1 MAREKFT
8 FRRAWIDGWEDMSAA
23 ERLEYMEAIVR
34 YGLTGTRRAM
44 SHYVRGRMVA
54 VMRDVDEDRRK
65 EEAMSERQRQNIAK
79 RWHPVPSDTTEYQ
92 QIPDVPRN
100 TKDTTVSA
108 PYIKETR
115 VPAHPQ
121 AYTEGVSSSLRS
133 EDTISS
139 SSSSFDICSG
149 VTAAGGRGGGN
160 LPDFVTLWNEAVK
173 AGGSRVRPIRAITEG
188 TQRHR
193 RLGVLLED
201 YGEQAVREAI
211 ARLFATPYTN
221 GGSRIGWLPTFDW
234 FIQPDNFQKVLEG
247 NFYDA
252 DERKREASK
261 RKPKPSA
268 PSSEPPEANQP
279 TRPQVPREMM
289 EAWERVKQSCERVLG
304 AQFRRTFLDYCCP
317 WERQGSKVQIAVP
330 TSFVEEKLTEQ
341 AGTLL
346 AAARREWGAEV
357 QIWLTVVR
365 GLDRM
370 RKE

>member
-23 ERLEYMEAIVR
+23 ERLEYLEAIVR

-65 EEAMSERQRQNIAK
+65 EEAMRERQRQNIAK

-92 QIPDVPRN
+92 PIPDIPRN

-108 PYIKETR
+108 PYTKETR

-149 VTAAGGRGGGN
+149 VTAAGGGRGGN
-160 LPDFVTLWNEAVK
+160 LPDFVALWNEAVK

-188 TQRHR
+188 TQRHM
-193 RLGVLLED
+193 RLEVLLED

-261 RKPKPSA
+261 PKPSA
-268 PSSEPPEANQP
+268 PSSEQPEAEQP
-279 TRPQVPREMM
+279 TRPQVPHEML

-317 WERQGSKVQIAVP
+317 WARQGDKVQIAVP
-330 TSFVEEKLTEQ
+330 TSFVREKLTEQ

-357 QIWLTVVR
+357 QIWLTVVH

>member
-1 MAREKFT
+1 MTREKFT

-65 EEAMSERQRQNIAK
+65 EEAMRERQRQNGAK
-79 RWHPVPSDTTEYQ
+79 KWHSDAKSATACQ
-92 QIPDVPRN
+92 PMPNLPRHA
-100 TKDTTVSA
+100 TAES

-139 SSSSFDICSG
+139 SSSSSFDICSG
-149 VTAAGGRGGGN
+149 VAAAGGGRGGN

-173 AGGSRVRPIRAITEG
+173 AGGSQVRPIRAITEG
-188 TQRHR
+188 TQRHA
-193 RLGVLLED
+193 RLEVLLKD
-201 YGEQAVREAI
+201 YGEQAVKEAI

-234 FIQPDNFQKVLEG
+234 FVQPDNFQKVLEG
-247 NFYDA
+247 NFYDI
-252 DERKREASK
+252 DERKREA
-261 RKPKPSA
+261 A
-268 PSSEPPEANQP
+268 TPSSEPSAPEQP
-279 TRPQVPREMM
+279 TRPQVSREML
-289 EAWERVKQSCERVLG
+289 EGWERVKQSCERVLG

-317 WERQGSKVQIAVP
+317 WEKQGSKVQIAVP
-330 TSFVEEKLTEQ
+330 TSFVKEKLTEQ

-346 AAARREWGAEV
+346 AAARGEWGAEA
-357 QIWLTVVR
+357 QIWLIVVR
-365 GLDRM
+365 ELD
-370 RKE
+370 KLYKK

>member
-23 ERLEYMEAIVR
+23 ERLEYLEAIVR

-92 QIPDVPRN
+92 QIPDIPRN

-121 AYTEGVSSSLRS
+121 AYTECVSSSLRF
-133 EDTISS
+133 EDTISSS

-149 VTAAGGRGGGN
+149 VTAAGGGRGGN

-188 TQRHR
+188 TQRHM
-193 RLGVLLED
+193 RLEVLLKD
-201 YGEQAVREAI
+201 YGAQAIKEAI

-221 GGSRIGWLPTFDW
+221 GGSSIGWLPTFDW

-252 DERKREASK
+252 DERKRESSK
-261 RKPKPSA
+261 P
-268 PSSEPPEANQP
+268 EPTESNQP
-279 TRPQVPREMM
+279 THPQVPREML

-330 TSFVEEKLTEQ
+330 TSFVREKLTEQ

-346 AAARREWGAEV
+346 AAARGEWGAEV
-357 QIWLTVVR
+357 QIWLIVVR
-365 GLDRM
+365 ELDRLY
-370 RKE
+370 KE